1 MESLYPITDHKL
13 EWRSAAGVGRVY
25 NLHASRG
32 VISQLAFTKKATKE
46 AFGSTVAHHWNIR
59 PHGPLATKFLIR
71 RGDEPAVF
79 TTIQLNLPRTKG
91 FLPIP
96 GTSAKFT
103 FASTNLFA
111 TDWQWLD
118 EQGNGLIGIRQ
129 KGLSRLAAD
138 VYLAD
143 HAPYHPYTPLLFVV
157 GFYLVYLNFE
167 RQAAAIAAE
176 EPAIQIE
183 NLSRAVNEQR
193 RRVKQRNLNIL
204 VTK

>member
-1 MESLYPITDHKL
+1 MESLYPITDRTL
-13 EWRSAAGVGRVY
+13 EWRSAAGVGRRY
-25 NLHASRG
+25 QLHASRG
-32 VISQLAFTKKATKE
+32 VISELAFSKKPTKE
-46 AFGSTVAHHWNIR
+46 AFGLTVAHFWSFK
-59 PHGPLATKFLIR
+59 PDGPLGSRFQIR
-71 RGDEPAVF
+71 REGEAEVF
-79 TTIQLNLPRTKG
+79 SAIQLNLPRTKG

-118 EQGNGLIGIRQ
+118 ERSDGLIGFRQ

-143 HAPYHPYTPLLFVV
+143 HAPYHPYTPLLLVA
-157 GFYLVYLNFE
+157 GFYLVLLNFE

-176 EPAIQIE
+176 PEVQIE
-183 NLSRAVNEQR
+183 NLQRSSIEQR
-193 RRVKQRNLNIL
+193 RRSKQREINIIAM
-204 VTK
+204 K